1 MHAIVL
7 NATLKPSPEE
17 SSTEALAGVV
27 SNELES
33 RGVTTETIRLVDQ
46 DIRPGVVSEAVGE
59 GDGWP
64 AIHEKLVAADILIMA
79 SPTWLGQP
87 SSECRRALERM
98 DAMLSETGDD
108 GVPVAYNKV
117 AGIVITGNEDGAHA
131 GVATIAQA
139 LIDIGYTVPAQGWT
153 YWNKGP
159 GPGDEVYLNTSEK
172 EWTDGQ
178 AAACAQ
184 NVHAVAV
191 ALAANPIPKPSN
203 A

>member
-7 NATLKPSPEE
+7 NATLKPSPEQ

-27 SNELES
+27 SNELEA
-33 RGVTTETIRLVDQ
+33 RGVTTETIRLVDH
-46 DIRPGVVSEAVGE
+46 DIGPGVVSEAVGE
-59 GDGWP
+59 GDAWP
-64 AIHEKLVAADILIMA
+64 EIHAKLCAAEILIMA

-98 DAMLSETGDD
+98 DAMLSESGDD

-139 LIDIGYTVPAQGWT
+139 LFDIGYTVPAQAWT

-159 GPGDEVYLNTSEK
+159 GPGDDFSDTEEGHDWSAST
-172 EWTDGQ
+172 GR
-178 AAACAQ
+178 AAAQ
-184 NVHAVAV
+184 NLLAVAR
-191 ALAANPIPKPSN
+191 ALAGGAMQAPPG
-203 A
+203 